1 MRYALGPVSMLYGP
15 MEPNERFRSR
25 RDQARRRRRRRRAA
39 ALGLLLAV
47 VIAVGAGAQL
57 VGGGHQT
64 AARPAA
70 KSAQAAASATL
81 RPRPLPIEIRG
92 VHVTGALA
100 SLPGRLQQ
108 FMALKKYGLNTI
120 ELDIKD
126 EGGEIGFV
134 PSSVPLAVTS
144 GAARPFYKLRDV
156 VRLARKNG
164 IYLIG
169 RLVTFQDPRLSA
181 ARPDLAVHRP
191 DGSVWTTSAGL
202 GWVNPYDRRV
212 WDYNLAIA
220 EVAAKAGFD
229 EIMFDYLR
237 FPSDGDVSSAVYPGR
252 TAQKPGR
259 VIAEFVAYAEKRLR
273 PLGVRISTALFGLS
287 ATRDLRIGQ
296 VPRWISAHVD
306 TVAPMAYPA
315 LYGNGELGIANPSAE
330 PGETVFRTLV
340 DFRRQLNGRKAQLVP
355 WVQDFSG
362 YTLEQVRAQIEAA
375 RLAGAKGFLLWNP
388 FGEYTAAALAPADQL
403 G

>member
-57 VGGGHQT
+57 VGGVHRT

-220 EVAAKAGFD
+220 EGAAKAGFD
-229 EIMFDYLR
+229 QIIFYYLR
-237 FPSDGDVSSAVYPGR
+237 FPS
-252 TAQKPGR
+252 
-259 VIAEFVAYAEKRLR
+259 
-273 PLGVRISTALFGLS
+273 
-287 ATRDLRIGQ
+287 
-296 VPRWISAHVD
+296 
-306 TVAPMAYPA
+306 
-315 LYGNGELGIANPSAE
+315 
-330 PGETVFRTLV
+330 
-340 DFRRQLNGRKAQLVP
+340 
-355 WVQDFSG
+355 
-362 YTLEQVRAQIEAA
+362 
-375 RLAGAKGFLLWNP
+375 
-388 FGEYTAAALAPADQL
+388 
-403 G
+403 